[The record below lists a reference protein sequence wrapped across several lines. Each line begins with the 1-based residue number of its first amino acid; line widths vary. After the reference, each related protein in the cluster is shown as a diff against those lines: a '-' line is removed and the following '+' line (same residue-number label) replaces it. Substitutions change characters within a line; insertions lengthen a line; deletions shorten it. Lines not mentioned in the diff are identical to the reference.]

1 MDLMSQGAAVARIH
15 AGAWPA
21 LRVLALTMLV
31 SLGACSS
38 IAPKLESPRLKVID
52 VAMTSGDVFN
62 QNFLVRV
69 NVENPNDR
77 ELPIKGIDYQLFLQG
92 DSFAEGVS
100 TAPFVVPAN
109 GATDFDL
116 TVRTNFVSSL
126 GRLLT
131 RLNGKKT
138 VEYVIEGKVLLS
150 SGLLRKIPF
159 QSSGSV
165 DLSTKF

>member
-1 MDLMSQGAAVARIH
+1 MQPMSQGAAVARIH
-15 AGAWPA
+15 PCAWV
-21 LRVLALTMLV
+21 LRLLALTMLAG
-31 SLGACSS
+31 LGACSS
-38 IAPKLESPRLKVID
+38 MVPKLESPHLKVVD

-69 NVENPNDR
+69 NVQNPNDR
-77 ELPIKGIDYQLFLQG
+77 ELPVKGIDYRLFLQG
-92 DSFAEGVS
+92 DSFAEGMS
-100 TAPFVVPAN
+100 SAPFVVPAR
-109 GATDFDL
+109 GDTDFEM